1 RRDPLLRR
9 QRAKAVRDGAD
20 LNTLE
25 LRVDRGQRPRRGQSG
40 KRDLREIAPRIDG
53 SAHFVS
59 LLTARRTYVRLQP
72 LRTSGLRYRL
82 ASAMLVTFIFALSH
96 SSLPSK
102 RSATTPSRIHSV
114 NGPATLKFE
123 QAGSPPLQARSQ
135 SRWCPG
141 DLVRSCGGSVY
152 SFMRASGSRRVLP

>member
-1 RRDPLLRR
+1 GVAEFLPDSLEGFGRGRQPPLSKLFLRRTHRLLLLGCQGSAPAAPTATALRTSPAEELRRLRRSRQSFTMARHQLGFPEAELDHRRDHLLRR

-72 LRTSGLRYRL
+72 LRTSGLR
-82 ASAMLVTFIFALSH
+82 
-96 SSLPSK
+96 
-102 RSATTPSRIHSV
+102 
-114 NGPATLKFE
+114 
-123 QAGSPPLQARSQ
+123 
-135 SRWCPG
+135 
-141 DLVRSCGGSVY
+141 
-152 SFMRASGSRRVLP
+152 